1 MGDSDD
7 DREGSSDPGIDLTG
21 FLFGNIDES
30 GHLENDVLDN
40 ESKRHLASL
49 SRLGLSS
56 ILREVIDV
64 EQTKVKSESDSDEDK
79 EQESHPQHE
88 TSESNRD
95 ESNRILNIV
104 KVQAVLFPHKGFVVV
119 CCMKYQAE

>member
-30 GHLENDVLDN
+30 GQLENDVLDN

-49 SRLGLSS
+49 CRLGLSS
-56 ILREVIDV
+56 ILKEVIDV
-64 EQTKVKSESDSDEDK
+64 DPVRFKSESDSEEDR
-79 EQESHPQHE
+79 QQDPHSHQDS
-88 TSESNRD
+88 SESTRND
-95 ESNRILNIV
+95 SNSMLIMMYIETYIV
-104 KVQAVLFPHKGFVVV
+104 IFFPKT
-119 CCMKYQAE
+119 

>member
-30 GHLENDVLDN
+30 GQLENDVLDN

-56 ILREVIDV
+56 ILKEVIDV
-64 EQTKVKSESDSDEDK
+64 EHVRVKSESDSDEDR
-79 EQESHPQHE
+79 QQDPHSHQDSSEYNRNDSSGMLCMMFIE
-88 TSESNRD
+88 TY
-95 ESNRILNIV
+95 ILV
-104 KVQAVLFPHKGFVVV
+104 FFPKV
-119 CCMKYQAE
+119 

>member
-30 GHLENDVLDN
+30 GQLENDVLDN
-40 ESKRHLASL
+40 ECKRHLASL

-64 EQTKVKSESDSDEDK
+64 DHVKVKSESDSEEDR
-79 EQESHPQHE
+79 QQDPHSHQDS
-88 TSESNRD
+88 SESSRND
-95 ESNRILNIV
+95 SNSMLCMTYIETYIIV
-104 KVQAVLFPHKGFVVV
+104 FFPWSSYSARRLGI
-119 CCMKYQAE
+119 

>member
-30 GHLENDVLDN
+30 GQLENDVLDN

-56 ILREVIDV
+56 ILKEVIDV
-64 EQTKVKSESDSDEDK
+64 EQVKFKSDSDSEEDGQ
-79 EQESHPQHE
+79 QEPHSHQDS
-88 TSESNRD
+88 SESNRN
-95 ESNRILNIV
+95 EGNSMLNMMYIEMYTTVFFPRCSFCNCIL
-104 KVQAVLFPHKGFVVV
+104 H
-119 CCMKYQAE
+119 

>member
-1 MGDSDD
+1 MGDSD

-30 GHLENDVLDN
+30 GRLENDVLDN

-56 ILREVIDV
+56 ILKEVIDV
-64 EQTKVKSESDSDEDK
+64 EQVKVRSESDSEEDG
-79 EQESHPQHE
+79 EQESRPQQE
-88 TSESNRD
+88 TSESSRS
-95 ESNRILNIV
+95 ESKYILNIMEV
-104 KVQAVLFPHKGFVVV
+104 
-119 CCMKYQAE
+119 

>member
-1 MGDSDD
+1 MVDSDD

-30 GHLENDVLDN
+30 GRLENDVLDN

-56 ILREVIDV
+56 ILKEVIDV
-64 EQTKVKSESDSDEDK
+64 EQVNVKSESDSEEDG
-79 EQESHPQHE
+79 ERESHPQQE
-88 TSESNRD
+88 TSESARD
-95 ESNRILNIV
+95 DSNYMPNTIEAH
-104 KVQAVLFPHKGFVVV
+104 AVLFSHKGFPVL
-119 CCMKYQAE
+119 CCMKYQAD

>member
-30 GHLENDVLDN
+30 GQLENDVLDN

-56 ILREVIDV
+56 ILKEVIDV
-64 EQTKVKSESDSDEDK
+64 EHVKFNSDSDSEEDGQ
-79 EQESHPQHE
+79 QEPHPHQDS
-88 TSESNRD
+88 SESNRN
-95 ESNRILNIV
+95 ESNIMLSMMYIET
-104 KVQAVLFPHKGFVVV
+104 
-119 CCMKYQAE
+119 CIT

>member
-30 GHLENDVLDN
+30 GQLEDDVLDN

-56 ILREVIDV
+56 ILKEVIDV
-64 EQTKVKSESDSDEDK
+64 EQVKFRSESDSEEDREPK
-79 EQESHPQHE
+79 EQEPFPQQDVSE
-88 TSESNRD
+88 TIRD
-95 ESNRILNIV
+95 ESNCILNLMYN
-104 KVQAVLFPHKGFVVV
+104 KST
-119 CCMKYQAE
+119 

>member
-1 MGDSDD
+1 MVDSDD

-30 GHLENDVLDN
+30 GQLENDVLDN

-56 ILREVIDV
+56 ILKEVIDV
-64 EQTKVKSESDSDEDK
+64 EQVKVKSDSDSEEDGQ
-79 EQESHPQHE
+79 QERRTRQDS
-88 TSESNRD
+88 SESIRN
-95 ESNRILNIV
+95 EGNSMLSMMYIETYTTV
-104 KVQAVLFPHKGFVVV
+104 FFSKA
-119 CCMKYQAE
+119 

>member
-30 GHLENDVLDN
+30 GQLENDVLDN

-56 ILREVIDV
+56 ILKEVIDV
-64 EQTKVKSESDSDEDK
+64 EHVKVKSESDSEEDR
-79 EQESHPQHE
+79 EQDPHSHQDSSEYNRNSSSGMLCMTFIE
-88 TSESNRD
+88 TY
-95 ESNRILNIV
+95 ILV
-104 KVQAVLFPHKGFVVV
+104 FSPKA
-119 CCMKYQAE
+119 

>member
-7 DREGSSDPGIDLTG
+7 DREGSSDTGIDLTG

-30 GHLENDVLDN
+30 GQLENDVLDN

-64 EQTKVKSESDSDEDK
+64 EHVRVKSESDSEDDR
-79 EQESHPQHE
+79 QQDTHSHQDS
-88 TSESNRD
+88 SESYRND
-95 ESNRILNIV
+95 SNGMLCLTFIETYIL
-104 KVQAVLFPHKGFVVV
+104 VL
-119 CCMKYQAE
+119 M

>member
-30 GHLENDVLDN
+30 GQLENDVLDN

-56 ILREVIDV
+56 ILKEVIDV
-64 EQTKVKSESDSDEDK
+64 EHVKAESDSDSDEDRQ
-79 EQESHPQHE
+79 QEPHSRQDS
-88 TSESNRD
+88 SESNRN
-95 ESNRILNIV
+95 ESSMLNMTYIETYITVFFPRHSFYHCILQEV
-104 KVQAVLFPHKGFVVV
+104 
-119 CCMKYQAE
+119 